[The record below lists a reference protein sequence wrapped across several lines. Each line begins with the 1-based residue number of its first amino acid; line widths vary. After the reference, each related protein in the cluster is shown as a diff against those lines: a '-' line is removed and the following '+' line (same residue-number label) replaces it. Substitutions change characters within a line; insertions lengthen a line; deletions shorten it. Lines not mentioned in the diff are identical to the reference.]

1 MKLMLRQSCC
11 LLLKVCP
18 LSNVSAT
25 NDLESLVFLTIKH
38 KIDNVLVHPFLAW
51 PYHLGLACMVLMS
64 KGKNSMLLLAFDTT
78 IQPKIR
84 WLMHKLGLEVIG
96 GLVAF
101 RSPGSSQPPVCGE
114 NVIFLYFY
122 ERQIGTL
129 PKEAE
134 DQGHIWDF
142 DWADLGLLPS
152 HLSGLM

>member
-11 LLLKVCP
+11 LLLKVCT

-38 KIDNVLVHPFLAW
+38 NIDNVLVHPFLAW

-84 WLMHKLGLEVIG
+84 WSMHKLGLEVIG

-101 RSPGSSQPPVCGE
+101 RSPGSCPNLLFVGRMSYSF
-114 NVIFLYFY
+114 IFMKDRLALHPRRQKIKVTYGTSIGQIWAFY
-122 ERQIGTL
+122 LAT
-129 PKEAE
+129 
-134 DQGHIWDF
+134 
-142 DWADLGLLPS
+142 
-152 HLSGLM
+152 